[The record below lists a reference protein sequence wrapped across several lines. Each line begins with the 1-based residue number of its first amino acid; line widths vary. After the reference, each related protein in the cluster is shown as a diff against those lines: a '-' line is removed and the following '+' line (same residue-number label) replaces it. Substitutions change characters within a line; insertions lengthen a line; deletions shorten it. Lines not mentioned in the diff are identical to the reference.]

1 MRMNIR
7 FSFRVCGCTVEAMA
21 TGDTAGTIGRPRAH
35 RSAVLQ
41 IAGSAACTSASG
53 AFVKLADVNAGTA
66 AFLRCALAL
75 IVLVP
80 MAASERRRYGPRPAR
95 LYLVDAGAGV
105 LLGAD
110 FVLWAASV
118 HFVGAGIAAVL
129 INIQVV
135 VFPLLARVVSK
146 APLSRRFLL
155 AAPVM
160 LCGAALAAGAVG
172 TPEPGSHPV
181 AGVLCGTAAGTAFAG
196 YLFLIRLSAGSGHAA
211 APVCTSTAAAAV
223 TAALLGLLWTGID
236 LSLGW
241 QAWGWMALLA
251 LFGQV
256 LAWLLAAAALP
267 RLAPNVGAALLLL
280 QPVLAVAI
288 GMVFLAERP
297 SGTQLAGC
305 ALVVAAVWQ
314 ATRVPAARG

>member
-110 FVLWAASV
+110 FGSSAPGPSRPTDFTSGEPQSPRSAWISW
-118 HFVGAGIAAVL
+118 VG
-129 INIQVV
+129 
-135 VFPLLARVVSK
+135 
-146 APLSRRFLL
+146 
-155 AAPVM
+155 
-160 LCGAALAAGAVG
+160 
-172 TPEPGSHPV
+172 
-181 AGVLCGTAAGTAFAG
+181 
-196 YLFLIRLSAGSGHAA
+196 
-211 APVCTSTAAAAV
+211 
-223 TAALLGLLWTGID
+223 
-236 LSLGW
+236 
-241 QAWGWMALLA
+241 
-251 LFGQV
+251 
-256 LAWLLAAAALP
+256 
-267 RLAPNVGAALLLL
+267 
-280 QPVLAVAI
+280 
-288 GMVFLAERP
+288 
-297 SGTQLAGC
+297 
-305 ALVVAAVWQ
+305 
-314 ATRVPAARG
+314 